1 MITLCIPRFYNHAE
15 VKPINLYTSFVK
27 DKRPAIVTRKFIA
40 LKAEKGCRAD
50 RLLVKSDAHVVGIAL
65 LAGVS
70 QGVVELDHLVST
82 VEGHLEYIGVA
93 KHFQWLPRSEDV
105 FNS

>member
-1 MITLCIPRFYNHAE
+1 M
-15 VKPINLYTSFVK
+15 
-27 DKRPAIVTRKFIA
+27 TRKFIA
-40 LKAEKGCRAD
+40 LKAEKGC

-82 VEGHLEYIGVA
+82 VEGHLENIGVTNISNGFL
-93 KHFQWLPRSEDV
+93 FQRMYLIHDRALQ
-105 FNS
+105 

>member
-1 MITLCIPRFYNHAE
+1 M
-15 VKPINLYTSFVK
+15 
-27 DKRPAIVTRKFIA
+27 TRKFIA
-40 LKAEKGCRAD
+40 LKAEKGC

-82 VEGHLEYIGVA
+82 VEGHLENI
-93 KHFQWLPRSEDV
+93 
-105 FNS
+105 

>member
-1 MITLCIPRFYNHAE
+1 M
-15 VKPINLYTSFVK
+15 
-27 DKRPAIVTRKFIA
+27 TRKFIA
-40 LKAEKGCRAD
+40 LKAEKGC

-82 VEGHLEYIGVA
+82 VEGHLENTRLINIYNGFV
-93 KHFQWLPRSEDV
+93 FQRMYLIHDRALQ
-105 FNS
+105 

>member
-1 MITLCIPRFYNHAE
+1 MQ
-15 VKPINLYTSFVK
+15 S
-27 DKRPAIVTRKFIA
+27 
-40 LKAEKGCRAD
+40 

-82 VEGHLEYIGVA
+82 VEGHLENIKMANVSMTSSFRGCIHDRALQSIEMVHILMGA
-93 KHFQWLPRSEDV
+93 WLG
-105 FNS
+105 F

>member
-1 MITLCIPRFYNHAE
+1 M
-15 VKPINLYTSFVK
+15 
-27 DKRPAIVTRKFIA
+27 TRKFIA
-40 LKAEKGCRAD
+40 FKAEKHC

-82 VEGHLEYIGVA
+82 VEGHLETI
-93 KHFQWLPRSEDV
+93 
-105 FNS
+105 

>member
-1 MITLCIPRFYNHAE
+1 M
-15 VKPINLYTSFVK
+15 
-27 DKRPAIVTRKFIA
+27 TRKFIA

-82 VEGHLEYIGVA
+82 VEGHLEYIRVA
-93 KHFQWLPRSEDV
+93 TFPMASSFRGCIQFMIEPSNRENVTNTLYGGLV
-105 FNS
+105 MFFNPLTL

>member
-1 MITLCIPRFYNHAE
+1 M
-15 VKPINLYTSFVK
+15 
-27 DKRPAIVTRKFIA
+27 TRKFIA
-40 LKAEKGCRAD
+40 LKAEKGC

-82 VEGHLEYIGVA
+82 VEGHLELLEWQMFPMASSFGG
-93 KHFQWLPRSEDV
+93 
-105 FNS
+105 

>member
-1 MITLCIPRFYNHAE
+1 M
-15 VKPINLYTSFVK
+15 
-27 DKRPAIVTRKFIA
+27 TRKFIA
-40 LKAEKGCRAD
+40 LKAEKHC

-82 VEGHLEYIGVA
+82 VEGHLENTRVINIYNGFV
-93 KHFQWLPRSEDV
+93 FQRMYLIHDRALQ
-105 FNS
+105 